1 MRSLAEENNKP
12 AKRVLKL
19 IEEPSKMLS
28 AVLICNNIVN
38 LSASSISTSYAF
50 SICKRIGMEN
60 STSLFAGIAT
70 GILTVLILIFG
81 EITPKSLATQN
92 ADKLVFALAP
102 FIRFVCIITKPV
114 VFVLNIIT
122 GFIIKLLGGNQEHGP
137 SLTEEELKKKI
148 KNYRQILSIQS
159 MGEEASVGLE
169 KGTASRTF
177 AGISDDVHDIFSN
190 SAGEGN
196 ITRILLAVLSFKRLK
211 EQYGSAYKG
220 GLLLIDELD
229 ATLYGFSQMKLVE
242 YLLEAAKEFR
252 IQIVFTTHSPI
263 ILKCVNKLQRKE
275 FQEKGIELPIY
286 AYNSSVVYLEPQY
299 DREGTRTIMPK
310 NIMSS
315 SELNRILND
324 INLVAPGGGNKVNI
338 YCEDKKAI
346 DFLRYILSHSQHV
359 NLDLYMDFIDI
370 NLGWTNYIQLY
381 EKRVPEFRNNVIVL
395 DGDVPQKREYR
406 NKSRLVEESDNILI
420 LPLVIEKDLFVLLK
434 DYECFGEFSQNY
446 SHVSALTY
454 DICFSEWPLDADQ
467 YNTNDFKNWF
477 KHIEGVLG
485 NQNILFQ
492 YWCDKN
498 TDKVATFI
506 DNFIPKFNALAEQKD
521 ADGLP
526 PVIVAESELEEGNEE

>member
-1 MRSLAEENNKP
+1 MKIR
-12 AKRVLKL
+12 KR
-19 IEEPSKMLS
+19 
-28 AVLICNNIVN
+28 
-38 LSASSISTSYAF
+38 
-50 SICKRIGMEN
+50 
-60 STSLFAGIAT
+60 
-70 GILTVLILIFG
+70 LIF
-81 EITPKSLATQN
+81 
-92 ADKLVFALAP
+92 
-102 FIRFVCIITKPV
+102 C
-114 VFVLNIIT
+114 
-122 GFIIKLLGGNQEHGP
+122 
-137 SLTEEELKKKI
+137 
-148 KNYRQILSIQS
+148 
-159 MGEEASVGLE
+159 
-169 KGTASRTF
+169 
-177 AGISDDVHDIFSN
+177 
-190 SAGEGN
+190 
-196 ITRILLAVLSFKRLK
+196 
-211 EQYGSAYKG
+211 
-220 GLLLIDELD
+220 
-229 ATLYGFSQMKLVE
+229 
-242 YLLEAAKEFR
+242 
-252 IQIVFTTHSPI
+252 
-263 ILKCVNKLQRKE
+263 
-275 FQEKGIELPIY
+275 
-286 AYNSSVVYLEPQY
+286 
-299 DREGTRTIMPK
+299 
-310 NIMSS
+310 
-315 SELNRILND
+315 
-324 INLVAPGGGNKVNI
+324 
-338 YCEDKKAI
+338 
-346 DFLRYILSHSQHV
+346 
-359 NLDLYMDFIDI
+359 DFIDI